1 MQTGKSTKTKTMAR
15 STELDRVDERLAQIL
30 KRNETLLECSAN
42 LETNMNGCAAAM
54 KHLVANLN
62 GCAAAME
69 GLVANMVAA
78 VDGCTA
84 AVDRLVDSI
93 EHGVVERERGYLH

>member
-1 MQTGKSTKTKTMAR
+1 MQKGKSTKTKVVAR
-15 STELDRVDERLAQIL
+15 STELDRIDEKLARIL

-42 LETNMNGCAAAM
+42 LEANMHGCAAAM
-54 KHLVANLN
+54 NHLVANLN

-84 AVDRLVDSI
+84 AVERLVDSI